1 VAPER
6 RGSIDPKLIHGIA
19 RLSTRMLQQS
29 CDEGRLARLQDGLSR
44 ELGRLEGRAEGIRL
58 VRGDSAK
65 DGTIKLL
72 GWATAGLSFSLG
84 LADVL
89 LSGSVGM
96 SAGLSLGSG
105 LAGLG
110 VGVLMDRREVQ
121 RQRARNRELQEL
133 RKELRYLTIA
143 LARVRAARFLSRSS
157 ETRTGR

>member
-1 VAPER
+1 
-6 RGSIDPKLIHGIA
+6 
-19 RLSTRMLQQS
+19 
-29 CDEGRLARLQDGLSR
+29 
-44 ELGRLEGRAEGIRL
+44 
-58 VRGDSAK
+58 
-65 DGTIKLL
+65 
-72 GWATAGLSFSLG
+72 
-84 LADVL
+84 
-89 LSGSVGM
+89 M
-96 SAGLSLGSG
+96 SAGLLLGSG